1 MGWIKS
7 GDRILAT
14 ADLDERARRA
24 ATVIRDFGVDS
35 GDGIALYLR
44 NDIAYFEAA
53 FGAGMLGVYPVP
65 VNWHY
70 TPDEANYL
78 LTDSA
83 VKLLLIHP
91 GWPAGH
97 HRRNPARNPRS
108 LRTNRDP
115 SA

>member
-1 MGWIKS
+1 V
-7 GDRILAT
+7 
-14 ADLDERARRA
+14 E
-24 ATVIRDFGVDS
+24 S

-53 FGAGMLGVYPVP
+53 FGAGMLGIYPVP

-78 LTDSA
+78 LTDSG
-83 VKLLLIHP
+83 VKLLLIHADLYEP
-91 GWPAGH
+91 IKQAIPAGLQGH
-97 HRRNPARNPRS
+97 HRRNPAGNPRG
-108 LRTNRDP
+108 LRHIRDP